1 MKDNFILYTEQQ
13 EIFDKLSDEQ
23 AGKLIKAIFSYVATG
38 EVPELDTLL
47 DLVFVPIRQ
56 TLDRNKEKYDRVS
69 EIRSKAGAKGGSKTK
84 QNKQMLNL
92 LSKKSNCCVNDNDN
106 DNVHDN
112 DSDNVSVNDSVCV
125 NNAHTNTIDVFF
137 DKNVTDFVKE
147 YKKVFLKNPYLQK
160 EDRAKIVEL
169 VQTVDDFWKI
179 LPEVLTRLKG
189 KTFHFRD
196 GTTKKPDVQWLLTDR
211 NFTKLANEEDTS
223 VSQES
228 DADFFARKRKEWE
241 DSKNV

>member
-13 EIFDKLSDEQ
+13 EIFEKLNDEQ

-69 EIRSKAGAKGGSKTK
+69 EIRAKAGAKGGSKTK

-92 LSKKSNCCVNDNDN
+92 LSKKSNCCVNDN

-147 YKKVFLKNPYLQK
+147 YKKVFLKNPYCRK
-160 EDRAKIVEL
+160 KIE
-169 VQTVDDFWKI
+169 
-179 LPEVLTRLKG
+179 PRLSNWCKLSMIFG
-189 KTFHFRD
+189 KFCP
-196 GTTKKPDVQWLLTDR
+196 KY
-211 NFTKLANEEDTS
+211 
-223 VSQES
+223 
-228 DADFFARKRKEWE
+228 
-241 DSKNV
+241 